1 MVRFL
6 TNTPTGVIQLNFK
19 PVCPSTLSMSFQSVI
34 AVLFTD
40 LMLSDFAQLVRRLG
54 CHRIGIAVK
63 VQFQVLSLINKET
76 SNIDESVHVGG
87 LLDWQYSWGHGRYV
101 CLELITSWSQH
112 STHLSTLHQ
121 YPARERT
128 DSSISYKAEHLEL
141 PQKAC

>member
-1 MVRFL
+1 M
-6 TNTPTGVIQLNFK
+6 
-19 PVCPSTLSMSFQSVI
+19 I

-87 LLDWQYSWGHGRYV
+87 LLDW
-101 CLELITSWSQH
+101 
-112 STHLSTLHQ
+112 
-121 YPARERT
+121 
-128 DSSISYKAEHLEL
+128 
-141 PQKAC
+141 